1 MVKLLYI
8 KMVIQPWLVSTEEMA
23 ADIFTK
29 ALPAAKFFKFRD
41 YILNVIN
48 APGTVLKDEH
58 GNIAGVLRGKS
69 ARLWAKFVSS
79 IA

>member
-8 KMVIQPWLVSTEEMA
+8 KMVMEPWLIPTDDMA

-29 ALPAAKFFKFRD
+29 ALPSGKFFKFRD
-41 YILNVIN
+41 YILNVSN
-48 APGTVLKDEH
+48 APDIVLKDEH
-58 GNIAGVLRGKS
+58 GNVAAVLRGKS
-69 ARLWAKFVSS
+69 ARLWAKFVGS